1 MKKQQYLLALAGLL
15 ILTGLY
21 FFGNTVSKPKPVGS
35 PQQESASREKQ
46 LSISE
51 ILQASESKLRPEQ
64 VAYVNRLK
72 NSVVRGDVKSQ
83 QSKAFRQ
90 LADFWKD
97 SVQDE
102 FLPAAYY
109 EGQLAELENS
119 EKSLN
124 FAAQLFLDNLRGQQP
139 VLRNWMADQAK
150 ELFERA
156 LALNPH
162 NDSARIGLGAANIFG
177 GGEVMQGVQ
186 QILEVSRRDS
196 TNMYAQFMLA
206 LGGLESGQFDK
217 AIERLNKVVLHEPHN
232 LEAVLILA
240 EAYEQKG
247 DKSSAIHWYTAA
259 KSRANNQ
266 DLIREIDKR
275 VKSLQ

>member
-1 MKKQQYLLALAGLL
+1 MALAGLL
-15 ILTGLY
+15 ILTVLY
-21 FFGNTVSKPKPVGS
+21 FFGNTVSKSRPVGS
-35 PQQESASREKQ
+35 PQSENVSQKKQ
-46 LSISE
+46 LTISE
-51 ILQASESKLRPEQ
+51 ILQASESKLRPEEI
-64 VAYVNRLK
+64 AYVNRLK
-72 NSVVRGDVKSQ
+72 NAVIRGDVKNQ

-97 SVQDE
+97 SVPDG

-109 EGQLAELENS
+109 EGQLAKLENS
-119 EKSLN
+119 EKSLT

-139 VLRNWMADQAK
+139 LLRNWMADQAK

-156 LALNPH
+156 LALNPQ
-162 NDSARIGLGAANIFG
+162 NDSARIGLGAANIFE
-177 GGEVMQGVQ
+177 GEDVMQGVQ

-217 AIERLNKVVLHEPHN
+217 AIERLNRVVLHEPHN

-247 DKSSAIHWYTAA
+247 DKSNAIRWYTAA
-259 KSRANNQ
+259 KSGLNNQ
-266 DLIREIDKR
+266 DMIREIDKR
-275 VKSLQ
+275 VKSLK

>member
-1 MKKQQYLLALAGLL
+1 MKKQQYLLAIAGML

-21 FFGNTVSKPKPVGS
+21 FFGNTVSKSKPVNS
-35 PQQESASREKQ
+35 PQRENSSQEKQ
-46 LSISE
+46 LDISE

-64 VAYVNRLK
+64 VGYVNRLK
-72 NSVVRGDVKSQ
+72 NAVVRGDVKNQ
-83 QSKAFRQ
+83 QIKAFRQ

-97 SVQDE
+97 SVQDA
-102 FLPAAYY
+102 FLPSAYY
-109 EGQLAELENS
+109 EAELAKLENS
-119 EKSLN
+119 EKSLT

-139 VLRNWMADQAK
+139 VFRNWMAAQAK

-156 LALNPH
+156 LALNPQ
-162 NDSARIGLGAANIFG
+162 NDSARIGLGATNIFG
-177 GGEVMQGVQ
+177 GGNVMQGVQ
-186 QILEVSRRDS
+186 QILEVSMRDS

-232 LEAVLILA
+232 LEAILILA

-247 DKSSAIHWYTAA
+247 DKSSAIRWYTAA
-259 KSRANNQ
+259 KSGVNNQ
-266 DLIREIDKR
+266 ELIREIDKR
-275 VKSLQ
+275 LKSLQ